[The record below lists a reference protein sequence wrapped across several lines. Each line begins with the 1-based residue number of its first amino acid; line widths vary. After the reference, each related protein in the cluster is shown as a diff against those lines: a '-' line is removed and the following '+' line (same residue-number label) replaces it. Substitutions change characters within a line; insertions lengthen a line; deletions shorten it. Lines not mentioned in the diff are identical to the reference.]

1 MRTGLLGSTPPQS
14 PKNEVYGFFAGVIDQ
29 QAVQRI
35 FNGLAAASS
44 NNVDHIHL
52 LMQSTGGHPGDGI
65 CLYNLFRNLNMGLTI
80 YNCGQISSIATLAY
94 LGAKERKTSAHATFM
109 IHRTYANP
117 VGATSDR
124 LQSVAQT
131 LLLDDQRT
139 EAIFREALKLSDD
152 QWTSHKYL
160 ELWLSAD
167 DAIKCKLATEIGEFA
182 PPIGQKLFTL

>member
-1 MRTGLLGSTPPQS
+1 MLLGSPVAP

-35 FNGLAAASS
+35 CNGIAVASS

-65 CLYNLFRNLNMGLTI
+65 CLYNLFRNLNTGLTV

-94 LGAKERKTSAHATFM
+94 LGARNRKTSAHATFM

-124 LQSVAQT
+124 LQSVTQT

-139 EAIFREALKLSDD
+139 EAILREALELTDD
-152 QWTSHKYL
+152 QWTSHKYQ
-160 ELWLSAD
+160 ELWLSAA

-182 PPIGQKLFTL
+182 PPIGQKLFSL

>member
-1 MRTGLLGSTPPQS
+1 MMAGILGSPMPP
-14 PKNEVYGFFAGVIDQ
+14 PKNEVYAIFAGVIDQ

-35 FNGLAAASS
+35 FNGIATAS
-44 NNVDHIHL
+44 NNSVDHIHL
-52 LMQSTGGHPGDGI
+52 LMQSTGGHPGDGV

-131 LLLDDQRT
+131 LVLDDQRT
-139 EAIFREALKLSDD
+139 EAIFREVIKLSDV
-152 QWTSHKYL
+152 QWTSHKYN
-160 ELWLSAD
+160 ELWFSAD
-167 DAIKCKLATEIGEFA
+167 EAIKCNLATEIGEFA
-182 PPIGQKLFTL
+182 PPVGQKIFTL